1 MKQFAEEGGKLAGV
15 REKGKARRKRQI
27 IQAAKHLLA
36 IGGID
41 ALSTRRLAEEA
52 ELSVHTLYALVGSKD
67 QILEAV
73 MADNH
78 ERVLDD
84 LMKIDEHHAVEK
96 LFAIVESTYSI
107 IAEDSAAQKPI
118 MRMLMTR
125 YYEGNL
131 NPNPWW
137 LMAQEKGW
145 IESAIAEA
153 TAQKQLSTVF
163 PATLIADML
172 MKIYLSNL
180 RDYLFDQATLEDFRN
195 ATRFEFWFC
204 LANIATRPHRDA
216 FLKEASDAA
225 RLAHR
230 EPVTSADGA

>member
-1 MKQFAEEGGKLAGV
+1 MSV

-36 IGGID
+36 TGGID

-84 LMKIDEHHAVEK
+84 LMKIDEHHAIEK
-96 LFAIVESTYSI
+96 LFAIIESTYAI

-145 IESAIAEA
+145 IEGAIAEA
-153 TAQKQLSTVF
+153 TAQKQLNGSF
-163 PATLIADML
+163 PATIIADML

-180 RDYLFDQATLEDFRN
+180 RDYLFDQATLDDFRD

-204 LANIATRPHRDA
+204 LSNIATKTQREG
-216 FLKEASDAA
+216 FLQKASEAAA
-225 RLAHR
+225 LVRR
-230 EPVTSADGA
+230 EPVASVDRA

>member
-1 MKQFAEEGGKLAGV
+1 MAGV

-36 IGGID
+36 TGGID
-41 ALSTRRLAEEA
+41 ALSTRRLADEA

-84 LMKIDEHHAVEK
+84 LMKIDEHHAIDK
-96 LFAIVESTYSI
+96 LFAIINSTYAI

-153 TAQKQLSTVF
+153 SAARQLNSVF
-163 PATLIADML
+163 PASVIADML

-180 RDYLFDQATLEDFRN
+180 RDYLFDQATLDDFRN
-195 ATRFEFWFC
+195 STRFEFWFC
-204 LANIATRPHRDA
+204 LSNIATRAHRDA
-216 FLKEASDAA
+216 FLEKASEAAGHVRRDPA
-225 RLAHR
+225 
-230 EPVTSADGA
+230 